1 MSVINKMLR
10 DLDARQTQAPLSALH
25 GTWTLGGAG
34 TARRAGW
41 PHVVLAAALVSVMWW
56 VLSPQPAT
64 PGRDWTL
71 EVPVTQAPLTHAP
84 LTVQFEAAPMQLLDS
99 EGTSHDT
106 LAASKEEV
114 LEATRRPG
122 AALPMSLMLK
132 LSGQMLMPTDLKP
145 SKKNSSEPQSNVA
158 SEVVAIQKE
167 ASALPPSPQAVSQ
180 LPATTPS
187 PSPPAPLAPLAN
199 PVAAAAGPGAAVTP
213 NTATAVP
220 VVTVNRQLALQEN
233 VQQAQQMWQSGSRE
247 AATEVLRSTLQSV
260 ERSTEVSSAET
271 IHVLREWARMAL
283 ALDRTAEV
291 MALIKRHA
299 GQLHVQGQGS
309 GHVQADIWALQGHAA
324 QRLGL
329 HNDAVEAYQHALLSR
344 PNEGR
349 WLLASAVSLA
359 ASGQLESAARQ
370 LQKVRAQGPVNPD
383 ILAYLKQA
391 GVVLP

>member
-1 MSVINKMLR
+1 M
-10 DLDARQTQAPLSALH
+10 
-25 GTWTLGGAG
+25 
-34 TARRAGW
+34 
-41 PHVVLAAALVSVMWW
+41 
-56 VLSPQPAT
+56 QP
-64 PGRDWTL
+64 
-71 EVPVTQAPLTHAP
+71 
-84 LTVQFEAAPMQLLDS
+84 LDS
-99 EGTSHDT
+99 QGTSHDT
-106 LAASKEEV
+106 LDASKEEV

-132 LSGQMLMPTDLKP
+132 LSAQMLMPTDLKP
-145 SKKNSSEPQSNVA
+145 SKKTLNEPQSNVGP
-158 SEVVAIQKE
+158 EVFAIQKE

-187 PSPPAPLAPLAN
+187 PSPPAPSPPAPLAPLTN
-199 PVAAAAGPGAAVTP
+199 PVAAAAGHGAAVTP

-233 VQQAQQMWQSGSRE
+233 MQQAQQLWQSGSRE

-283 ALDRTAEV
+283 ALDRAAEV

-309 GHVQADIWALQGHAA
+309 GQVQADIWALQGHAA

-329 HNDAVEAYQHALLSR
+329 HAEAVEAYQHALLGR

-359 ASGQLESAARQ
+359 ASGQLEPAARQ

>member
-1 MSVINKMLR
+1 
-10 DLDARQTQAPLSALH
+10 
-25 GTWTLGGAG
+25 
-34 TARRAGW
+34 
-41 PHVVLAAALVSVMWW
+41 
-56 VLSPQPAT
+56 
-64 PGRDWTL
+64 
-71 EVPVTQAPLTHAP
+71 
-84 LTVQFEAAPMQLLDS
+84 
-99 EGTSHDT
+99 
-106 LAASKEEV
+106 
-114 LEATRRPG
+114 
-122 AALPMSLMLK
+122 
-132 LSGQMLMPTDLKP
+132 
-145 SKKNSSEPQSNVA
+145 
-158 SEVVAIQKE
+158 
-167 ASALPPSPQAVSQ
+167 
-180 LPATTPS
+180 
-187 PSPPAPLAPLAN
+187 
-199 PVAAAAGPGAAVTP
+199 
-213 NTATAVP
+213 

-233 VQQAQQMWQSGSRE
+233 MQQAQQLWQSGSRE

-283 ALDRTAEV
+283 ALDRAAEV

-309 GHVQADIWALQGHAA
+309 GQVQADIWALQGHAA

-329 HNDAVEAYQHALLSR
+329 HAEAVEAYQHALLGR

-359 ASGQLESAARQ
+359 ASGQLEPAARQ